1 MKNLKYLL
9 IILCVATAFSCKSDD
24 EMNLSNKLVGEWL
37 RTDFTDDLEFKLFF
51 NADNVGYST
60 FKTGTKE
67 TGITSSANY
76 FNWSADENTLTF
88 SELDAIIIT
97 SFSINLEGELIL
109 KEYSDLPFIRI
120 E

>member
-1 MKNLKYLL
+1 MKYL
-9 IILCVATAFSCKSDD
+9 IIIIFVATIFSCESDD
-24 EMNLSNKLVGEWL
+24 EMNLSDKLVGEWL
-37 RTDFTDDLEFKLFF
+37 RTDFTDELEFKLFF

-97 SFSINLEGELIL
+97 SFSFSLEGELIL
-109 KEYSDLPFIRI
+109 KEYSDLPFKRI